1 MTRHIVR
8 LVISFFLCSSAQATE
23 KSASDTARDFYN
35 LLGHENYTAAA
46 TYYSRGSLR
55 EFRQLMSFHNELADA
70 QKQLFFREFFEPDLN
85 DESAEQ
91 LSDTD
96 FLAAFLH
103 GVLTSETFSQMINYK
118 NVDILGE
125 LKEQNDLAYVLT
137 RQWIS
142 LGGHRMEMVEVT
154 SFEKAGSEWKV
165 RITGKLN
172 GVAIMIRQQLLQQ

>member
-1 MTRHIVR
+1 
-8 LVISFFLCSSAQATE
+8 
-23 KSASDTARDFYN
+23 
-35 LLGHENYTAAA
+35 
-46 TYYSRGSLR
+46 
-55 EFRQLMSFHNELADA
+55 
-70 QKQLFFREFFEPDLN
+70 
-85 DESAEQ
+85 
-91 LSDTD
+91 
-96 FLAAFLH
+96 
-103 GVLTSETFSQMINYK
+103 MINYK

-165 RITGKLN
+165 RITGKMN